1 MISSMTGFGRSSLRL
16 ASIGFE
22 LEIRSVNQRHLEA
35 RVRVPP
41 LLASFEPELR
51 ARIQRRLQRGK
62 VDLSVSIAS
71 DAAASPR
78 VELDRAVAESY
89 ARASRELAAIQ
100 GVAGAL
106 SVDALIALPGVA
118 RLSEPELPAD
128 RLLEALLGA
137 ADRALDALAAMRAA
151 EGQAIERDL
160 LARLAAVEALTA
172 SIEQRSHGVR
182 ESVCERLRK
191 RTEQLRLETGL
202 LDEARLHQEIALAA
216 DRLDV
221 AEELVRLRSHVDQ
234 FREIVRGAAA
244 DAPVGRRLEFLLQ
257 ELAREANTIGS
268 KCGDAPIAHHVV
280 ELKTELERIREQ
292 VQNVE

>member
-1 MISSMTGFGRSSLRL
+1 MTGFGRSSLRL

-62 VDLSVSIAS
+62 VDLSVAIAS
-71 DAAASPR
+71 DAAVSQR
-78 VELDRAVAESY
+78 VAFDLAVAEGY
-89 ARASRELAAIQ
+89 ARASRELAAIP

-160 LARLAAVEALTA
+160 LARLAAVEALAA

-202 LDEARLHQEIALAA
+202 LDEARLYQEIALAA

-234 FREIVRGAAA
+234 FRAIVRGASA

-268 KCGDAPIAHHVV
+268 KCGDAPIAHQVV
-280 ELKTELERIREQ
+280 ELKTEIERIREQ